1 MYLTIVISIIVIGV
15 VLLIL
20 EAFVLPGFGIAG
32 ISGTILTIA
41 GVVLIYMQY
50 GNTIGHIATVTTLA
64 GITLMIY
71 LSVRSKSID
80 KIALNTQLDG
90 TTHTTLTGQVKVGD
104 TGIAATRLNPT
115 GKVKINSSTFDAQS
129 RTLIAAKSEIEV
141 VRVES
146 TYIIVKPIH

>member
-1 MYLTIVISIIVIGV
+1 
-15 VLLIL
+15 
-20 EAFVLPGFGIAG
+20 
-32 ISGTILTIA
+32 
-41 GVVLIYMQY
+41 
-50 GNTIGHIATVTTLA
+50 
-64 GITLMIY
+64 MIY